1 MGSLLR
7 RRRDRFELKTPEQF
21 RAMRR
26 AGLVVGQTLER
37 LRIEA
42 APGVTTGDL
51 DRIARECLAKAGAT
65 SSFLGYAR
73 PPFPAV
79 ICASVND
86 EVVHGIPGERALVD
100 GDLLKVDFGAIVDG
114 WHGDAAIT
122 IPIGTVAPDV
132 LAMSEATRLSLA
144 AGLRAVVPG
153 ARLGDV
159 SHAIESEVLRLQ
171 PAPDA
176 YGILEDYGGHGIG
189 SAMHMEPHVLN
200 YGDPG
205 KGPELVE
212 GMALAIE
219 PMLILG
225 SPDVRTLAD
234 DWTVASADGGLASHW
249 EHTIALTADGPWVT
263 TAIDGGLEILG
274 HSVPSD

>member
-1 MGSLLR
+1 VFCALHRPTTLAEAEGMLE
-7 RRRDRFELKTPEQF
+7 ELS
-21 RAMRR
+21 
-26 AGLVVGQTLER
+26 GVVGE
-37 LRIEA
+37 
-42 APGVTTGDL
+42 
-51 DRIARECLAKAGAT
+51 
-65 SSFLGYAR
+65 S
-73 PPFPAV
+73 
-79 ICASVND
+79 
-86 EVVHGIPGERALVD
+86 
-100 GDLLKVDFGAIVDG
+100 
-114 WHGDAAIT
+114 
-122 IPIGTVAPDV
+122 PDMV
-132 LAMSEATRLSLA
+132 RSR
-144 AGLRAVVPG
+144 LRAVVPG

-159 SHAIESEVLRLQ
+159 SHAIESEVLRLA

-189 SAMHMEPHVLN
+189 SSMHMEPHVLN

-234 DWTVASADGGLASHW
+234 NWTVASADGGMASHW

-274 HSVPSD
+274 HPVPSD